1 MGFPKSRHVP
11 YIYNI
16 YIYFLKLHGL
26 SFREN
31 IGRFLDPPLPIAIR
45 SKLHGLS
52 TDAAMQNSPVGDPMN
67 LWVDLE
73 MDAGITC
80 NFARLQ
86 VLALVQLRWNCR
98 SIILMLIFR
107 IWRHESDPIL
117 KVMQKDIS
125 GDNYAT
131 CYQ

>member
-1 MGFPKSRHVP
+1 
-11 YIYNI
+11 
-16 YIYFLKLHGL
+16 
-26 SFREN
+26 
-31 IGRFLDPPLPIAIR
+31 
-45 SKLHGLS
+45 
-52 TDAAMQNSPVGDPMN
+52 MN